1 MDKRNTIGSTWL
13 ARLNW
18 QEAAEA
24 LARLPVVIPVG
35 GSVVEHGPHL
45 PYDTDRTIAEALVNA
60 VAERVPV
67 LVAPTIDYVYAPVVA
82 GRGGTLTLTPEG
94 FIELVSDVVRS
105 LARHGTRQVLIVDRG
120 EGTLAAL
127 NIVSRELHGELGIAL
142 AVANPAGLAW
152 DARQALIASVPDGHA
167 GEEETALMLALA
179 PERVQAEC
187 IPGASPS
194 LPIAMQLP
202 GGALF
207 TPASL
212 LEGPGYVGDPTLA
225 TAETG
230 RRIFEAIV
238 DELVQHVA
246 GWREGQAA

>member
-1 MDKRNTIGSTWL
+1 MDKRNSIGSAWL
-13 ARLNW
+13 SRLNW
-18 QEAAEA
+18 EEAAEA

-45 PYDTDRTIAEALVNA
+45 PYDTDRTIAETLVNA

-67 LVAPTIDYVYAPVVA
+67 LVAPTIDYVYAPIVI
-82 GRGGTLTLTPEG
+82 GRGCTLSLSAMG

-105 LARHGTRQVLIVDRG
+105 LARHGTQHVLIVDRG

-127 NIVSRELHGELGIAL
+127 NIVSRELHGELGTTL

-179 PERVQAEC
+179 PERVQAER
-187 IPGASPS
+187 IPGATVS
-194 LPIAMQLP
+194 LPLAMQLP
-202 GGALF
+202 TGALF
-207 TPASL
+207 TPAAL
-212 LEGPGYVGDPTLA
+212 QDGPGYVGDPSLA
-225 TAETG
+225 TAEKG
-230 RRIFEAIV
+230 RRIFDAMV
-238 DELVQHVA
+238 DELAQHLA
-246 GWREGQAA
+246 EWWEGQTA